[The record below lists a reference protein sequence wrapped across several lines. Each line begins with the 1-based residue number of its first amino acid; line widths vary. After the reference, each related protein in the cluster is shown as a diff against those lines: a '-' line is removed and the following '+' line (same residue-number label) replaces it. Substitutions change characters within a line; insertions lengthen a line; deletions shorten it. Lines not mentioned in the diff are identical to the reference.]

1 MHNLPA
7 RGIGLTSVSTLLVTF
22 GYGIGAP
29 EVSKGMWPPVTRK
42 KPVVEPLP
50 ERQRRRIPVVAKT
63 FGPASIPAPRS
74 TVERQAIERALDNR
88 ALLEAAHAIREDLRV
103 VTRDAAAKVRAERA
117 LEQDDE
123 EVAFILS
130 MLT

>member
-1 MHNLPA
+1 M
-7 RGIGLTSVSTLLVTF
+7 
-22 GYGIGAP
+22 
-29 EVSKGMWPPVTRK
+29 
-42 KPVVEPLP
+42 VEPLSA
-50 ERQRRRIPVVAKT
+50 RQKNRVASVSKR

-74 TVERQAIERALDNR
+74 PVERQAIKRALDNR
-88 ALLEAAHAIREDLRV
+88 ALLEAANAIREDLRV
-103 VTRDAAAKVRAERA
+103 ITRDAAAKARADKA